1 MTTYPYTSFSPQ
13 QQQQEVDEVQ
23 FSDDKH
29 FSLHGKILLFV
40 FLSAFFLL
48 FVFVLMIPWL
58 KNHARGS
65 HDSGT
70 EEDSIEFQNNTAS
83 QNWFRRRRK
92 EDDANTMQQH
102 PCDVGEINLHSVAG
116 SLTPLISYLRYSRGM
131 EED

>member
-58 KNHARGS
+58 KRRARGS

-70 EEDSIEFQNNTAS
+70 DEDSIGVQNNSTPS
-83 QNWFRRRRK
+83 YNWFRGRRK
-92 EDDANTMQQH
+92 EDANTMQQQ
-102 PCDVGEINLHSVAG
+102 
-116 SLTPLISYLRYSRGM
+116 
-131 EED
+131 

>member
-1 MTTYPYTSFSPQ
+1 MEPRQIMSLFAMTTYPYTSFSPQ

-92 EDDANTMQQH
+92 EDDANTMQQQ
-102 PCDVGEINLHSVAG
+102 
-116 SLTPLISYLRYSRGM
+116 
-131 EED
+131 